1 MVGRTFADCLIF
13 ATLKCPILTDVQKW
27 RKFHS
32 ELALAQD
39 SSQLFVADHG
49 SSAVVRIT
57 GRANFAS
64 SVPFKKLV
72 NGLIER
78 GCAKFTL
85 DLTDCKLM
93 DSTFLGVLVG
103 VTHKLGQAAK
113 GVELFNPSEQVHAM
127 FDNLGILELFEQAK
141 SLGQVEVAETE
152 ISNAVKRELT
162 ENSLEAHRTLM
173 NTNLENEAKFKEDA
187 RFLEEDLKRQDEA

>member
-1 MVGRTFADCLIF
+1 MTGF
-13 ATLKCPILTDVQKW
+13 QKW
-27 RKFHS
+27 PKLPS
-32 ELALAQD
+32 ELAMAQD
-39 SSQLFVADHG
+39 LAQLFVADLG

-57 GRANFAS
+57 GCANFAS

-127 FDNLGILELFEQAK
+127 FDNLGILELFEQAN
-141 SLGQVEVAETE
+141 SLDQAEVSEAE
-152 ISNAVKRELT
+152 ISNAAKRELT

-173 NTNLENEAKFKEDA
+173 DANPENEAKFKEVA
-187 RFLEEDLKRQDEA
+187 RFLEEDLKHQDEA

>member
-1 MVGRTFADCLIF
+1 M
-13 ATLKCPILTDVQKW
+13 
-27 RKFHS
+27 
-32 ELALAQD
+32 AQD
-39 SSQLFVADHG
+39 LAQLFVADLG

-57 GRANFAS
+57 GCANFAS

-78 GCAKFTL
+78 GCTKFTL

-103 VTHKLGQAAK
+103 VTRKLGQAAR
-113 GVELFNPSEQVHAM
+113 GISLFNPSEQVHSM

-141 SLGQVEVAETE
+141 SLGQAEVAETE
-152 ISNAVKRELT
+152 VVDANKRELT

-173 NTNLENEAKFKEDA
+173 ELNPENEAKFKEVA
-187 RFLEEDLKRQDEA
+187 RFLEEDLKRQNDT

>member
-1 MVGRTFADCLIF
+1 M
-13 ATLKCPILTDVQKW
+13 
-27 RKFHS
+27 
-32 ELALAQD
+32 AQD
-39 SSQLFVADHG
+39 LAQLFVADLG

-57 GRANFAS
+57 GCANFAS

-103 VTHKLGQAAK
+103 VAPRPSAPRDPPAQRVRVQLVRLG
-113 GVELFNPSEQVHAM
+113 VL
-127 FDNLGILELFEQAK
+127 
-141 SLGQVEVAETE
+141 
-152 ISNAVKRELT
+152 
-162 ENSLEAHRTLM
+162 
-173 NTNLENEAKFKEDA
+173 
-187 RFLEEDLKRQDEA
+187 RQQWLWQQWLA

>member
-1 MVGRTFADCLIF
+1 MA
-13 ATLKCPILTDVQKW
+13 QN
-27 RKFHS
+27 
-32 ELALAQD
+32 LA
-39 SSQLFVADHG
+39 QLFVADLG

-57 GRANFAS
+57 GCANFAS

-113 GVELFNPSEQVHAM
+113 GVELFNPSEQVQAM
-127 FDNLGILELFEQAK
+127 FDNLGILELFEQAN
-141 SLGQVEVAETE
+141 SLDQAEVSEAE
-152 ISNAVKRELT
+152 ISNAAKRELT

-173 NTNLENEAKFKEDA
+173 DANPENEAKFKEVA
-187 RFLEEDLKRQDEA
+187 RFLEEDLKHQDEA

>member
-1 MVGRTFADCLIF
+1 MSGKTFAECFFF
-13 ATLKCPILTDVQKW
+13 ATLKCPTLTDIQKW
-27 RKFHS
+27 RKFPS

-39 SSQLFVADHG
+39 SSQLFVVDLG

-64 SVPFKKLV
+64 SVPFKKLI
-72 NGLIER
+72 NGLIDR
-78 GCAKFTL
+78 GCSKFTL

-103 VTHKLGQAAK
+103 VTHKLGQSAK
-113 GVELFNPSEQVHAM
+113 GVALFNPSEQVRAM
-127 FDNLGILELFEQAK
+127 FDNLGILEFFEQAK
-141 SLGQVEVAETE
+141 SLGQAEVAEAE
-152 ISNAVKRELT
+152 ISNAAKRELT
-162 ENSLEAHRTLM
+162 ENSLQAHRTLM
-173 NTNLENEAKFKEDA
+173 DANPENEAKFKEVT